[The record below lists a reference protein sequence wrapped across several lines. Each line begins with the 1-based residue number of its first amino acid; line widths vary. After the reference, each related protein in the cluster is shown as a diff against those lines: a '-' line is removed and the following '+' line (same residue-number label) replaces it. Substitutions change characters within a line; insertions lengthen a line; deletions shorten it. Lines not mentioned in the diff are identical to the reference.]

1 MVPQAFD
8 GVLNGINAHGDCVG
22 HRITQDGASCAVYLS
37 PRGIQDL
44 GTLGGASSTARGI
57 NDDGVVV
64 GGSLI
69 TNDDAYHGFVAVD
82 GVMYDLNALIDP
94 PESWEVI
101 HALGINGR
109 GDIVAVANDGTD
121 DRIVVL
127 QQKLKPM
134 V

>member
-1 MVPQAFD
+1 MRRVLVAERAF
-8 GVLNGINAHGDCVG
+8 
-22 HRITQDGASCAVYLS
+22 S
-37 PRGIQDL
+37 DL

-109 GDIVAVANDGTD
+109 GDIVAVANDGND

-127 QQKLKPM
+127 QQKWKPM